1 MGFLAAA
8 LGSPPGPF
16 TGGEGS
22 PTRHTVASLSL
33 CASHVGTHTQVH
45 RLTQIKC
52 AVTNKDT
59 SKLPAFSVALG
70 LCHGL
75 QGGMS

>member
-16 TGGEGS
+16 IGGEGS

-33 CASHVGTHTQVH
+33 CASHVGTRTQAH
-45 RLTQIKC
+45 H
-52 AVTNKDT
+52 
-59 SKLPAFSVALG
+59 LPRN
-70 LCHGL
+70 
-75 QGGMS
+75 